1 MIKKIQIIIITV
13 FWVLGTTIIASLG
26 ILNIKNLEK
35 IKELSSKQITGIT
48 ETTKI
53 EENENNLEL
62 NENNLNFKN
71 NVTEK
76 IENTKLL
83 TISAIGIYTLIS
95 ILIGTLEYK
104 KNNIIISN
112 LVKEFGKEYDEKKAK
127 NNYLI
132 EKEKNK
138 NSNELVDAFKLIST
152 EINDELAKV
161 KEEKRQIENIL
172 LHMSDG
178 VIAFNLEGE
187 IIYINPA
194 ASNLLS
200 LNAEDNNFEKIFKKL
215 DIEANLE
222 KLIYLDEFTSFEQ
235 KINLDN
241 KYFMVSF
248 KPFKDINDKK
258 AGIIVLVQDITEHVK
273 LDNMRKEFVAD
284 VSHELKTPI
293 TSIMGY
299 ADTLLEGEYDK
310 EVQEKFL
317 NVIATEARR
326 MAKLVTDLLTLSKH
340 DSNKI
345 KDEKQE
351 FDLGDLVKKCQEKL
365 QIEIEKKHH
374 NVECFVTANVPPV
387 VADKYGIERVILNIL
402 SNSIKYTEPNGNIKI
417 YVGFVYN
424 DAYIKIIDN
433 GIGIPEEDLSRIFER
448 FYRVD
453 KARTRQMGGT
463 GLGLSIAKEILDRNK
478 GSIDIKSEVGKGTEV
493 VIRIQ
498 ANKQNNLEKE

>member
-1 MIKKIQIIIITV
+1 MIRKIQIIIILV
-13 FWVLGTTIIASLG
+13 FWLFGTIIIAGLG
-26 ILNIKNLEK
+26 FFNIKNLEN
-35 IKELSSKQITGIT
+35 IKELSNKQVSNA
-48 ETTKI
+48 I
-53 EENENNLEL
+53 EKNGNKLNLEDNVNLIIENNI
-62 NENNLNFKN
+62 
-71 NVTEK
+71 TEK
-76 IENTKLL
+76 IQNTKSL
-83 TISAIGIYTLIS
+83 TILAICSFTIIS
-95 ILIGTLEYK
+95 IVIELAEYK
-104 KNNIIISN
+104 KNKIIISN
-112 LVKEFGKEYDEKKAK
+112 LVKEFGKEYDEKNSK
-127 NNYLI
+127 NNYLV
-132 EKEKNK
+132 EKNKNK
-138 NSNELVDAFKLIST
+138 NSNELADAFKLIST
-152 EINDELAKV
+152 EINEELTKV
-161 KEEKRQIENIL
+161 KDEKRQIENIL

-178 VIAFNLEGE
+178 VIAFNLEGKR
-187 IIYINPA
+187 IFKNPA
-194 ASNLLS
+194 ADILLG
-200 LNAEDNNFEKIFKKL
+200 LNSQDDNFEKIIQKL
-215 DIEANLE
+215 EIEANLE

-235 KINLDN
+235 KINLGN
-241 KYFMVSF
+241 KYFRVLF
-248 KPFKDINDKK
+248 KPFKDINEKK

-310 EVQEKFL
+310 EVQMKFL

-345 KDEKQE
+345 IDEKQE
-351 FDLGDLVKKCQEKL
+351 FDLGDLVKKCIEKL

-387 VADKYGIERVILNIL
+387 LVDKSGIERVVLNIL
-402 SNSIKYTEPNGNIKI
+402 SNSIKYTEANGNIKI

-433 GIGIPEEDLSRIFER
+433 GIGIPEDDLSRIFER

-463 GLGLSIAKEILDRNK
+463 GLGLSIAKEILDRNS
-478 GSIDIKSEVGKGTEV
+478 GSIDIKSEIGKGTEV
-493 VIRIQ
+493 VVRIG